1 MGEGVTGTASG
12 DELSRWDKEIL
23 TQGRVRRISGQAAA
37 ECRHRVGKR
46 GYEENLKAGI
56 EVKLNITFL

>member
-23 TQGRVRRISGQAAA
+23 TQGRVRRVSGEAVA
-37 ECRHRVGKR
+37 EYRQSG
-46 GYEENLKAGI
+46 EERL
-56 EVKLNITFL
+56 